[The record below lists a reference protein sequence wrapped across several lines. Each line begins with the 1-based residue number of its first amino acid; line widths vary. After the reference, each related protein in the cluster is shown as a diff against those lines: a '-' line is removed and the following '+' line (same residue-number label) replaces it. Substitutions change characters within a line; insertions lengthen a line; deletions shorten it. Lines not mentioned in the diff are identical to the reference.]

1 MSRKIKL
8 VLYVVCIIGAVVFGL
23 LTVSSYRQA
32 TVTSQRR
39 AASLADLTSTEN
51 TNVVE
56 ATNAVL
62 NANLLAEAAA
72 ALTNELSTNAA
83 QTNLAGQTIAKKKA
97 DGTDDSAV
105 AAGGSGRN
113 ISRMVTRG
121 LGLLLFALG
130 LAALIAYDVSQ
141 FLARKA
147 EETLFADDG
156 TPADPEYDQ
165 AEELWKD
172 GKYLDALNAM
182 RSYLKNHPREQFVA
196 LRIAEIYEENL
207 NNPLAAALEYEEVLK
222 KKLPPER
229 WGWAAIHLAN
239 LYSGKLNQ
247 SEKSIALLRRIDA
260 EYGQTPAAKKARE
273 RLTQIDP
280 NFIPAHA
287 PVVPVAAESAES
299 TAPAPSHLPPGFRPK
314 N

>member
-8 VLYVVCIIGAVVFGL
+8 VLYVVCIIGVVVFGS
-23 LTVSSYRQA
+23 LTVRSYRQA
-32 TVTSQRR
+32 TQTSQRR
-39 AASLADLTSTEN
+39 ADSLAELASTEN

-56 ATNAVL
+56 TTNAAL
-62 NANLLAEAAA
+62 NTNLLTEAAA
-72 ALTNELSTNAA
+72 ALTNEFSTNAA
-83 QTNLAGQTIAKKKA
+83 KTNLAGKKNATKKT
-97 DGTDDSAV
+97 DGTGDPAE
-105 AAGGSGRN
+105 AAGSSSRN
-113 ISRMVTRG
+113 ISHMVTRG

-141 FLARKA
+141 FLSRKA

-182 RSYLKNHPREQFVA
+182 RSYLKKHPREQFVA

-207 NNPLAAALEYEEVLK
+207 HNPLAAALEYEEVLK

-247 SEKSIALLRRIDA
+247 SEKSIALLHRIDA
-260 EYGQTPAAKKARE
+260 EYGQTTAAKKARE

-280 NFIPAHA
+280 NFIPANA
-287 PVVPVAAESAES
+287 PVVPVAAESVES
-299 TAPAPSHLPPGFRPK
+299 LAPAPSNIPPGFRPK